1 MSFSQ
6 SVGNRAAI
14 GRLRKML
21 SSGQVP
27 SSLLFSGP
35 EGVGKLDAAMNLAR
49 ALNCAR
55 TVDGGDDGCGE
66 CAVCRRIASG
76 NFPDV
81 RVVSPEG
88 TGRQIKADAVRQVV
102 NESPFRP
109 FEGRKRVYVFE
120 AADKMNATAAN
131 TLLKTLEEAPA
142 WIVLILITSLEAA
155 ILPTLLSRCQKI
167 RFLPLLPEEVTD
179 ILVSKHGFEPDEAR
193 LAASVS
199 GGSLVRALGA
209 KTEELGELRDEASEI
224 ARMVVQPP
232 THAELFARADR
243 LAKHKELNGIVRL
256 LVGLLRDVSCIAGGE
271 ATSIIHF
278 DLSDELGHLASRA
291 PLDAWLQAYSLAEE
305 SLRDLE
311 VRYANKRITLERIF
325 LTFSEMRDRHGSVE
339 SLETARP

>member
-6 SVGNRAAI
+6 SVGNQVAI
-14 GRLRKML
+14 GRLQKML
-21 SSGQVP
+21 SRGQVP
-27 SSLLFSGP
+27 HSLLFSGP

-55 TVDGGDDGCGE
+55 AVDGSDDGCGE
-66 CAVCRRIASG
+66 CAVCRRIGSG

-81 RVVSPEG
+81 RVISREG
-88 TGRQIKADAVRQVV
+88 AGRQIKAEAVRQVV
-102 NESPFRP
+102 TESPSHP

-120 AADKMNATAAN
+120 AADRMNPTAAN

-179 ILVSKHGFEPDEAR
+179 VLVSKHGFEPDEAR
-193 LAASVS
+193 LAASIS
-199 GGSLVRALGA
+199 GGSLIRALGA
-209 KTEELGELRDEASEI
+209 KTEELVELRAEAIEI
-224 ARMVVQPP
+224 VKMLAEPP
-232 THAELFARADR
+232 SRAELFARADR
-243 LAKHKELNGIVRL
+243 LSKHKGLNGIVRL
-256 LVGLLRDVSCIAGGE
+256 LVGLLRDVSCIAGE
-271 ATSIIHF
+271 SASIVHF
-278 DLSDELGHLASRA
+278 DLSDELAQLASRA

-311 VRYANKRITLERIF
+311 IRYANKRITLERLF
-325 LTFSEMRDRHGSVE
+325 LTFSEIRSGQ
-339 SLETARP
+339 TAAIGKSYS